1 VLALKAHGPFS
12 LLSILLVT
20 GGFIVGTSG
29 AMGPLATAAAAIASV
44 FGAAGRLAGAA
55 LQRSPRRVWAT
66 TLAVVVAV
74 GQVVAFRALTANQ
87 SDTFGAQ
94 IVSLARPDLWVSTSP
109 LQQFPANVRVPR
121 EWVAR
126 VAAVP

>member
-66 TLAVVVAV
+66 ALAVVVAV

-87 SDTFGAQ
+87 AHTFGAQ
-94 IVSLARPDLWVSTSP
+94 IVSLGRPDLWVTTSP
-109 LQQFPANVRVPR
+109 ANQFPAEVRMPLTWADR
-121 EWVAR
+121 L
-126 VAAVP
+126 AAVP